1 LICSRWSHDYAEAV
15 LILTRVHGWVTAEP
29 TAKTAR
35 KASTTSKQ
43 NPGLCVF
50 LTLANEH
57 YKGAL
62 RVGSGRKENSGEK
75 PKKQGDSSLTL
86 A

>member
-1 LICSRWSHDYAEAV
+1 MCSQWSHDYAEAV
-15 LILTRVHGWVTAEP
+15 FILTKGHGRVKEEP
-29 TAKTAR
+29 TAEVVR

-50 LTLANEH
+50 LTSDKEH

-62 RVGSGRKENSGEK
+62 RAGSRRKEGSEGK

-86 A
+86 P